1 MEVVR
6 RDSISFLGFKKADLS
21 EAQFSML
28 KTWGY
33 DFAEVIMQSSSSTE
47 SKSLARRLIEQ
58 KGIKLNDRVVNDKHA
73 RIGWDEELKLW
84 ILVEIS

>member
-33 DFAEVIMQSSSSTE
+33 DFAEVIMKSSSTE
-47 SKSLARRLIEQ
+47 SKTSARRLIEQ

-73 RIGWDEELKLW
+73 RIGWDEELNLW